1 MQHRLPALAALVT
14 LALSSALAAC
24 GDDPATAPATD
35 TWVADTLPPMDTLP
49 WDTLPAA
56 DTLPPA
62 DTLPVDT
69 LPADTFVPP
78 PEPTP
83 ICVAIR
89 GNGELVTA
97 HFAALAR
104 IAELF
109 GPFDGVAGGSSGSI
123 TSFLTESMHMHPLLS
138 TCAAGPCTRAEAGAR
153 LGLLYKSLFG
163 YLGAMG
169 ERDEAVA
176 VGRILGVI
184 QLAQSEGIGELI
196 AQNKIS
202 EAWSALVTLFESD
215 DVRDLI
221 NPELLTLLKESPDQ
235 GKHVRDIWS
244 MLTGFGSFSA
254 DDPIIFIRPGIVN
267 FAGLAAEVGR
277 IGSFYAGY
285 GAFDTAA
292 WTAFLDGCAEAGLG
306 LPWPLVAG
314 IDVGGTS
321 CGQRFSTL
329 LTAWRASF
337 IPTEDTAPNR
347 IDDRVGAHMR
357 ALAITSVL
365 TGQAATQF
373 ATAWTAYQNAQ
384 TWTLPVAFADVKAGY
399 WGKAVDVSGVVSN
412 PRGYL
417 DLKTS
422 KATTLGQAT
431 WREVLSLSP
440 AEPGLSRAIALDAT
454 RVSAGGWPDL
464 EPVLALKNA
473 GCERVVYLTRRGA
486 SSPFGRGVAKL
497 LGASD
502 ADLDALHDL
511 ASPTSSFSLSLTE
524 AAGVWCTDWNA
535 FGATD
540 LTGLSLDAYNAPFEV
555 HDPTL
560 VPAGPA
566 YAPTTT
572 DAGLVGCTPGVTP

>member
-1 MQHRLPALAALVT
+1 MPRSRSSRALFAAF
-14 LALSSALAAC
+14 ALFAGC
-24 GDDPATAPATD
+24 GEDAITATPD
-35 TWVADTLPPMDTLP
+35 VLADT
-49 WDTLPAA
+49 A
-56 DTLPPA
+56 
-62 DTLPVDT
+62 LPVDT
-69 LPADTFVPP
+69 APADTASAPDTLSVDTLTVDAVDAADAADTAAP

-89 GNGELVTA
+89 GNGELITA

-109 GPFDGVAGGSSGSI
+109 GPFEGVAGGSSGSI
-123 TSFLTESMHMHPLLS
+123 TSFLTESMHMHPLLRD
-138 TCAAGPCTRAEAGAR
+138 CGGAVCTRAQAGAR

-169 ERDEAVA
+169 DRDEAVA

-184 QLAQSEGIGELI
+184 ALAQEEGIGELI
-196 AQNKIS
+196 AQDKLS
-202 EAWSALVTLFESD
+202 EAWSALVTLFESP

-221 NPELLTLLKESPDQ
+221 NPELLTLLKDSPAP
-235 GKHVRDIWS
+235 GKHVRDIWA
-244 MLTGFGSFSA
+244 MLSGFGSFSA
-254 DDPIIFIRPGIVN
+254 ADPIIFVRPGIVN
-267 FAGLAAEVGR
+267 FPGLAAEVGR

-285 GAFDTAA
+285 GAFDAA
-292 WTAFLDGCAEAGLG
+292 GWAAFLDGCAEAGMG

-314 IDVGGTS
+314 IDAGGQS
-321 CGQRFSTL
+321 CGKRFSAL
-329 LTAWRASF
+329 LDPWRASF
-337 IPTEDTAPNR
+337 IPTEATAPNR

-357 ALAITSVL
+357 VLVATSVL
-365 TGQAATQF
+365 TGQAATAF
-373 ATAWTAYQNAQ
+373 DSAWNNYKSAQ
-384 TWTLPVAFADVKAGY
+384 AWTLPVAFGDVKAGY

-412 PRGYL
+412 PKGYA

-422 KATTLGQAT
+422 KAMTLGQAT
-431 WREVLSLSP
+431 WREALSLSP
-440 AEPGLSRAIALDAT
+440 AEPGLARAQALDAT

-464 EPVLALKNA
+464 EPVLALENA
-473 GCERVVYLTRRGA
+473 GCERVVYLTRRGE
-486 SSPFGRGVAKL
+486 SSVFGRGVAQL

-502 ADLDALHDL
+502 ADLAALHDL
-511 ASPTSSFSLSLTE
+511 GSPTSSFSLSLSE

-540 LTGLSLDAYNAPFEV
+540 LTGISLDAYNAPFEV

-566 YAPTTT
+566 YAPTTLR
-572 DAGLVGCTPGVTP
+572 ANLVGCTPGVTP